1 MRFLSLSPRSVIRP
15 GVACTD
21 DLGFGTV
28 AGVNAGSV
36 MNGEVEHNAP
46 AKAGFE
52 STDAELPPGSMAR
65 PPAPPPARATARARA
80 PAAT

>member
-1 MRFLSLSPRSVIRP
+1 MWAALP
-15 GVACTD
+15 
-21 DLGFGTV
+21 
-28 AGVNAGSV
+28 GVNAGSV

-65 PPAPPPARATARARA
+65 PRSLLHTSPTLPAEAGFPPPPVVPRPHTSWQ
-80 PAAT
+80 PS